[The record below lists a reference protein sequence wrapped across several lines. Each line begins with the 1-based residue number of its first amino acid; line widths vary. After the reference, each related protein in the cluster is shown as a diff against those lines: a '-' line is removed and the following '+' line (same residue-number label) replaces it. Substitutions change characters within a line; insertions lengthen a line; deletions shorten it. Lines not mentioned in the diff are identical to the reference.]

1 MEKTDEEIC
10 RHSSGIQNY
19 YYGGVNN
26 VINLKLT
33 KEEIDIWGSGNQLAQ
48 TLSNLFN
55 PLNQNGHGK

>member
-1 MEKTDEEIC
+1 MITTEEEQFS
-10 RHSSGIQNY
+10 RSGIYNY

-33 KEEIDIWGSGNQLAQ
+33 KEEIDVWGSGNQLAQ